1 MNRPGQSITITGE
14 AVRKA
19 LAEKRSLRDLA
30 YDDTRL
36 ALLSDFLANPNAEHP
51 TIKPEL
57 IPDDYVFK
65 ALIVDE
71 LPDIG
76 TASRS
81 ALYLVPQDKPDE
93 DNRYWEYI
101 KTEPTAGRYAWERI
115 GSSEVDLSQ
124 YAKKE
129 DVELTPREMVWECE
143 PRYMHS
149 STLRVVF
156 QETEH
161 ANRYNLLA
169 GDTIVAE
176 SYVGDRQDDLMF
188 IDFRAVGV
196 TATRRPAYVLGSQDD
211 KPLVPANALSG
222 ISNPKLGEV
231 ASVLGWNAKTTKE
244 GE

>member
-1 MNRPGQSITITGE
+1 MSMLNESRCECNRDSGRSSVHRRE
-14 AVRKA
+14 AVTVDIHGYVVNDSGVKGIRNAMEPLMRRKA
-19 LAEKRSLRDLA
+19 
-30 YDDTRL
+30 
-36 ALLSDFLANPNAEHP
+36 N
-51 TIKPEL
+51 
-57 IPDDYVFK
+57 V
-65 ALIVDE
+65 
-71 LPDIG
+71 
-76 TASRS
+76 
-81 ALYLVPQDKPDE
+81 
-93 DNRYWEYI
+93 
-101 KTEPTAGRYAWERI
+101 
-115 GSSEVDLSQ
+115 
-124 YAKKE
+124 E
-129 DVELTPREMVWECE
+129 DVKLTPREMVWECE